1 MFNYYSPACSI
12 EYSTCICTCT
22 ALVFHPHYIILCLS
36 YTLSHDVI
44 VTLITS
50 EEVQFLQWQIR
61 CEKYG
66 QMIKCIINNNNDDGA
81 HEKKRRATPTQIIK
95 FVIGCCIIDAVT
107 KNRSLEDETA
117 LYLPTFVPCTFLLI
131 AVLFFLFNICRMCS
145 SRRWRRWYH
154 FVQLLMDITD

>member
-1 MFNYYSPACSI
+1 MHVSIMLKSKALLLQSACSI
-12 EYSTCICTCT
+12 EYSTCT

-66 QMIKCIINNNNDDGA
+66 QMIKCIINNNNNNDRA
-81 HEKKRRATPTQIIK
+81 HEKKEGQHPR
-95 FVIGCCIIDAVT
+95 
-107 KNRSLEDETA
+107 N
-117 LYLPTFVPCTFLLI
+117 
-131 AVLFFLFNICRMCS
+131 
-145 SRRWRRWYH
+145 
-154 FVQLLMDITD
+154 

>member
-1 MFNYYSPACSI
+1 MFNYYSQHAALSAVHV
-12 EYSTCICTCT
+12 YTCT

-66 QMIKCIINNNNDDGA
+66 QMIKCIINNNNNDDGA

-117 LYLPTFVPCTFLLI
+117 LYLPTFVPRTFLLI
-131 AVLFFLFNICRMCS
+131 AVLFFSF
-145 SRRWRRWYH
+145 
-154 FVQLLMDITD
+154 

>member
-1 MFNYYSPACSI
+1 MYIYS
-12 EYSTCICTCT
+12 TCT

-66 QMIKCIINNNNDDGA
+66 QMIKCIINNNNNDDDDDGA
-81 HEKKRRATPTQIIK
+81 HGKKEGQH
-95 FVIGCCIIDAVT
+95 
-107 KNRSLEDETA
+107 
-117 LYLPTFVPCTFLLI
+117 PCK
-131 AVLFFLFNICRMCS
+131 
-145 SRRWRRWYH
+145 
-154 FVQLLMDITD
+154 